1 MRMSGAILSAARS
14 VLDLL
19 VTINKTNHVI
29 NQKISH
35 TKTYMH
41 CMICHLV
48 KLTWCF
54 SAFSLSSMKDWCS
67 DREFGL
73 NMISY
78 CLLWIQRNLESN
90 ADGSGLCL
98 PGSTLRWNQD
108 GSQKKNEKNKT
119 QNTLRF
125 IRICALRHTPPSQYF
140 TPCICQLQSRFV
152 EKNIHKSKLSSVP
165 YTLCESVAQNTTAED
180 PPRWN
185 PRILAGWFNSL
196 EL

>member
-1 MRMSGAILSAARS
+1 MSGAILSAARS

-41 CMICHLV
+41 YMTCHLV

-78 CLLWIQRNLESN
+78 CLLWIQRTLESN

-108 GSQKKNEKNKT
+108 GSQKKMKKT
-119 QNTLRF
+119 KHKIHSDSYAFAHSDTHHPVNISPLASANYKVDLWRK
-125 IRICALRHTPPSQYF
+125 HTQ
-140 TPCICQLQSRFV
+140 V
-152 EKNIHKSKLSSVP
+152 
-165 YTLCESVAQNTTAED
+165 
-180 PPRWN
+180 
-185 PRILAGWFNSL
+185 
-196 EL
+196 